1 MKKFKNL
8 FETPAVDYRTKEADD
23 DEATKY
29 KPRSKGEEDFANMHL
44 VTKTGHPVAFDH
56 QFTGDVSGNERL
68 PMGEPDKHI
77 GGIKHADGESQPVK
91 QGTSETQPGGSAYSE
106 PKQYGRGG
114 EKAPVMQGSSKI
126 KESFKFSNLRTV
138 LDEGVVDT
146 LKKIKSRKQAMPVK
160 FKNKK
165 TLKVDMFTASA
176 LLAVHDALKPGN
188 AKRFRDSLEK
198 GETSFMTMVD
208 FAMQNVGNKK

>member
-1 MKKFKNL
+1 MKKFKDL
-8 FETPAVDYRTKEADD
+8 FEDSPAQDYQPNKEED
-23 DEATKY
+23 DEVKKY
-29 KPRSKGEEDFANMHL
+29 KPRSKGEQDFANMHN

-114 EKAPVMQGSSKI
+114 EKAPCLLYTSPSPRDGLLSRMPSS
-126 KESFKFSNLRTV
+126 
-138 LDEGVVDT
+138 
-146 LKKIKSRKQAMPVK
+146 A
-160 FKNKK
+160 
-165 TLKVDMFTASA
+165 
-176 LLAVHDALKPGN
+176 
-188 AKRFRDSLEK
+188 
-198 GETSFMTMVD
+198 
-208 FAMQNVGNKK
+208 